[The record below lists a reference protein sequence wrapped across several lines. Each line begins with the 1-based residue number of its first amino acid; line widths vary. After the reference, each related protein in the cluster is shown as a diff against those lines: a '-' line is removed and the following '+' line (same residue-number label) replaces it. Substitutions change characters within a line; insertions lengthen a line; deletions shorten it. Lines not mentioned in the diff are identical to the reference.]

1 MGSMPKGLLFV
12 FCFFAHWLLLLGVRP
27 KGNRSLV
34 DHLRAVFTPY
44 SGRLRRGPRVNDLG
58 QHGKPR
64 ENRATKGAGKPED
77 RWFCSASDVL
87 ECLVRERFMCI
98 QRHRDISAGAVEV
111 FGVGCGS
118 KSGTSFPRKLAAGF
132 PGTYVH
138 RGVVTTLRKGPRR
151 NKVAAAVLHS
161 TLEAA
166 VAATEGFRGRLEAY
180 GSSPSQASRCGP

>member
-1 MGSMPKGLLFV
+1 MGFMPKGLFCCLLV
-12 FCFFAHWLLLLGVRP
+12 FRLWLLLLGVRP

-44 SGRLRRGPRVNDLG
+44 SGRLRRGPRVNHLG

-77 RWFCSASDVL
+77 RRFCSASDVL

>member
-1 MGSMPKGLLFV
+1 
-12 FCFFAHWLLLLGVRP
+12 
-27 KGNRSLV
+27 
-34 DHLRAVFTPY
+34 
-44 SGRLRRGPRVNDLG
+44 
-58 QHGKPR
+58 
-64 ENRATKGAGKPED
+64 
-77 RWFCSASDVL
+77 
-87 ECLVRERFMCI
+87 MCI